1 MGVCMYPYAFKCMI
15 QKNGAKF
22 ATQHQ
27 LLHDLGQI
35 RPNASKKSQSDGTM
49 WCWEIAKVRFAS
61 MQSMHAVYDA
71 YPPLWSSIK

>member
-1 MGVCMYPYAFKCMI
+1 MYPYAFKCMI

-35 RPNASKKSQSDGTM
+35 RPNASKKANPMVQ
-49 WCWEIAKVRFAS
+49 C
-61 MQSMHAVYDA
+61 DA
-71 YPPLWSSIK
+71 ERLLR